1 MGSQRVTE
9 PQAAVV
15 PAYGGEAAQGLPV
28 IANELSVATWLIKTL
43 CFPRLPFVDLR
54 LVSLVAEALL
64 FSFSLETSWELN
76 LNLINS
82 F

>member
-1 MGSQRVTE
+1 M
-9 PQAAVV
+9 
-15 PAYGGEAAQGLPV
+15 

-76 LNLINS
+76 VNLINS

>member
-1 MGSQRVTE
+1 M
-9 PQAAVV
+9 
-15 PAYGGEAAQGLPV
+15 LPV

-54 LVSLVAEALL
+54 LVSLVVEALL